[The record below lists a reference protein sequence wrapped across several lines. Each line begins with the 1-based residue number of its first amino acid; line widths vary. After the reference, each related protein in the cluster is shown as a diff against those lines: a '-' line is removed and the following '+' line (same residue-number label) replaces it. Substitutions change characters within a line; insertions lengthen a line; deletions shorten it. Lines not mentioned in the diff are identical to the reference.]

1 MVVYANGPRELKT
14 KQWTVDLGTWRPLM
28 IFNKRGVI
36 GKGKYKKLLE
46 WIQEQ
51 MEGE

>member
-1 MVVYANGPRELKT
+1 
-14 KQWTVDLGTWRPLM
+14 M

-51 MEGE
+51 MEGEQVEAICVCNSC